1 MQVFKF
7 GGASV
12 KDATAI
18 QHVAQILKQYQ
29 GEKLFIVISAMGKVT
44 NQLEAIYKSY
54 IEEKDDLPTL
64 FKAFQD
70 QHIKVVE
77 ELMEEP
83 KEAKKALQVFF
94 DPIENLFEK
103 KPVPNRPFLYD
114 QIVSIG
120 EMLSTTIVSHYL
132 NAQGIQNQWLNVKSC
147 IKTDNT
153 YREGIVDWEKTEASI
168 NEVANASKS
177 PMMITQ
183 GFLGATSENFTTTL
197 GREGSDYSAAIF
209 ANCLNATKLSIW
221 KDVPGILNGDPR
233 FIEDAVKINQLTYRE
248 ANEMTY
254 YGAKVIHV
262 KTMRPL
268 REKNIPLEVRSFIEP
283 EKTGTLIRH
292 FKEKNE
298 VLPPIIVIKQTQ
310 LFLHISRKDKQ
321 LLSEKDLK
329 IIYDLFD
336 KNLVISN
343 LSAKTAYQ
351 WQVAIDLQ
359 VFKMEQLLKDL
370 RKAMYLIELP
380 KGSYQLLTFKNY
392 TLDFVAKHTE
402 NTQLFLKQQTGDVL
416 HLLVQGLKL
425 AENN

>member
-12 KDATAI
+12 KDPQAI
-18 QHVAQILKQYQ
+18 QHVANILKEYQ
-29 GEKLFIVISAMGKVT
+29 GEKLLVVISAMGKVT
-44 NQLEAIYKSY
+44 NQLEEVYKAY
-54 IEEKDDLPTL
+54 IEKKDELPTL

-77 ELMEEP
+77 ELIKKP
-83 KEAKKALQVFF
+83 DEAKAALQVFF
-94 DPIENLFEK
+94 DQMQELFDQE
-103 KPVPNRPFLYD
+103 PVQNHPFIYD
-114 QIVSIG
+114 QIVSVG

-132 NAQGIQNQWLNVKSC
+132 NAQGIQNQWLSVKSC

-153 YREGIVDWEKTEASI
+153 YREGMVNWEKTEQSI
-168 NEVANASKS
+168 KEVVNASES
-177 PMMITQ
+177 QMMITQ
-183 GFLGATSENFTTTL
+183 GFLGATPENFTTTL

-209 ANCLNATKLSIW
+209 AHCLDAMKLSIW

-233 FIEDAVKINQLTYRE
+233 FIKDAIKINQLTYLE

-254 YGAKVIHV
+254 YGAKVIHP

-268 REKNIPLEVRSFIEP
+268 REKNIPLEVRSFKEP
-283 EKTGTLIRH
+283 HKAGTLIRH

-298 VLPPIIVIKQTQ
+298 ALPPIIVIKRNQ
-310 LFLHISRKDKQ
+310 LFLHISRKDGR
-321 LLSEKDLK
+321 LLTEKDLSV
-329 IIYDLFD
+329 IYDLFD
-336 KNLVISN
+336 RNLVVSN

-359 VFKMEQLLKDL
+359 VFKMEKLLKDL
-370 RKAMYLIELP
+370 REHAYLTELP

-392 TLDFVAKHTE
+392 NVDFVAQHTQ

-416 HLLVQGLKL
+416 HLLVQGLQVVK
-425 AENN
+425 EG